1 MECEQGLTTYNPRIE
16 VLRKLLDAG
25 PRLVATY
32 TWSQLQSKKWNSEDH
47 TELLQVR
54 SSSH

>member
-1 MECEQGLTTYNPRIE
+1 MECEQGLTIYNPRIE
-16 VLRKLLDAG
+16 VLRKLLEAG
-25 PRLVATY
+25 PRLVTTY